1 MIFVKLLFLVL
12 ATVPVFAAAQ
22 DTVLLACEGRVTTTT
37 TRSSSSM
44 PSVEQKQTSKT
55 YTLDLANQTVRE
67 GDARPEKA
75 KLNDATIEVD
85 SKLDLPGLMKFES
98 YLRINRINGDWLLE
112 TSGEGKRP
120 GTNVDVYVNSKYEGR
135 CEVRRSRK
143 F

>member
-1 MIFVKLLFLVL
+1 
-12 ATVPVFAAAQ
+12 
-22 DTVLLACEGRVTTTT
+22 
-37 TRSSSSM
+37 M